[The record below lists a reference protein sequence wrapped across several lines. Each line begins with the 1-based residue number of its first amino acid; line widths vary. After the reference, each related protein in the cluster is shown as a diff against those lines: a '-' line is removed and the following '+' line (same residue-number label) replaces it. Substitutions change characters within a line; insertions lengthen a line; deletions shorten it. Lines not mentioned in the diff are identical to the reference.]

1 MKQCVFELKSHRK
14 SFFFWLLGLSI
25 FMVLIMMEFSA
36 YRNNPELLEIL
47 DVMPV
52 ELLEAFGLLGA
63 NLTTISGFVSIT
75 LVYLQ
80 LMLAIYAA
88 MLGVTILSKESK
100 WKTVDFLYVM
110 PRSRRHIV
118 TVKFV
123 SGLMLISLM
132 LLSVVAIFALIA
144 LRYDPEPSFWSY
156 LWRSH
161 GSMYLILLMFY
172 GFGFALSAIL
182 KRSNVASAIA
192 AISAFFFYLLSVL
205 INLVESLEWLEPISV
220 FSYVSF
226 SELIESRGWPIS
238 TMMISLGFV
247 CFCFGLSI
255 LIYPKVDL
263 GVSR

>member
-1 MKQCVFELKSHRK
+1 MKQCAFELKSHRK
-14 SFFFWLLGLSI
+14 SFFFWLLGLAVFI
-25 FMVLIMMEFSA
+25 VLIMMEFSA
-36 YRNNPELLEIL
+36 YRNNPELLAIL
-47 DVMPV
+47 DVMPP
-52 ELLEAFGLLGA
+52 ELLEAFGLMGA
-63 NLTTISGFVSIT
+63 NLTTISGFTSIT

-80 LMLAIYAA
+80 LALAIYAA

-123 SGLMLISLM
+123 SGLILVTLMLIG
-132 LLSVVAIFALIA
+132 VAGIFGLVALQ
-144 LRYDPEPSFWSY
+144 YDPESSFWSY

-161 GSMYLILLMFY
+161 GSMYLILLIFY

-182 KRSNVASAIA
+182 KRSGVASAIA
-192 AISAFFFYLLSVL
+192 AISAFFFYILSVL
-205 INLVESLEWLEPISV
+205 ISLVSSLEWLKPISV

-226 SELIESRGWPIS
+226 SELVDHREWPIS
-238 TMMISLGFV
+238 TIILSLGFLCV
-247 CFCFGLSI
+247 CYMLCI
-255 LIYPKVDL
+255 VVYPKRDL